1 MVSNFGIF
9 VRIVISSLKQELDY
23 SGFVSRLELES
34 SLEGSLSTVV
44 MVFTALIRSTPRRL
58 VVGKLSLG
66 GSTLVLRLNVDMSV
80 NSCATDEPSLD
91 DWLSLDEGAVVELAG
106 LSPATPFQ
114 FSMLDKTSRLIRR
127 RRFGSLR
134 RYCNKRSDVI
144 TVEQN
149 LELKKAK
156 KMFTYDFSM
165 LYDLC
170 KNNSHPL
177 LMIKQYINFNHFEDN
192 VVQILSISRLLTFF
206 TFRSSNIFL
215 VYNIRQ
221 MYAIREKDVT

>member
-9 VRIVISSLKQELDY
+9 VTIVISSLKQELDY

-34 SLEGSLSTVV
+34 SLEGSLSTAVV

-58 VVGKLSLG
+58 VVGKLPLG

-134 RYCNKRSDVI
+134 RYCNKR
-144 TVEQN
+144 
-149 LELKKAK
+149 
-156 KMFTYDFSM
+156 
-165 LYDLC
+165 
-170 KNNSHPL
+170 
-177 LMIKQYINFNHFEDN
+177 
-192 VVQILSISRLLTFF
+192 
-206 TFRSSNIFL
+206 
-215 VYNIRQ
+215 
-221 MYAIREKDVT
+221 VTSLPWNKTWS